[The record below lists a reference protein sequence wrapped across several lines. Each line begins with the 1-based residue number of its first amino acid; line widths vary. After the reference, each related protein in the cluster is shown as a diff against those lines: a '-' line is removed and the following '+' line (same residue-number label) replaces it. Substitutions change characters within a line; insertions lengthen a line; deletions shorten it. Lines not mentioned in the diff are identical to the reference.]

1 MRQILQNLVFNAV
14 KFTDAGQVS
23 ICVSCVGTRDA
34 ITTLRLSVTDTGIGI
49 TNEQQGRLFE
59 PFTQAAESTSRI
71 YGGTGLGLSICR
83 TLVELMG
90 GEIGVESDFG
100 KGASFWVQIPFD
112 EKLCRTQ

>member
-49 TNEQQGRLFE
+49 TN
-59 PFTQAAESTSRI
+59 
-71 YGGTGLGLSICR
+71 
-83 TLVELMG
+83 
-90 GEIGVESDFG
+90 
-100 KGASFWVQIPFD
+100 
-112 EKLCRTQ
+112 